1 MKYLN
6 PKKEHISGQYKYCQ
20 VLSDD
25 LEFIKVL
32 EDGDFDLDGNKLTY
46 KDGCWR
52 LGKVKRE
59 IWNGEWGDPKTVFF
73 PIEYKSEG
81 SPPKKFINYLFL
93 L

>member
-6 PKKEHISGQYKYCQ
+6 SKKEHISGQYKYCQ

-59 IWNGEWGDPKTVFF
+59 IWNGGWGERKTVFL

-81 SPPKKFINYLFL
+81 LSLKKIINYLS
-93 L
+93 